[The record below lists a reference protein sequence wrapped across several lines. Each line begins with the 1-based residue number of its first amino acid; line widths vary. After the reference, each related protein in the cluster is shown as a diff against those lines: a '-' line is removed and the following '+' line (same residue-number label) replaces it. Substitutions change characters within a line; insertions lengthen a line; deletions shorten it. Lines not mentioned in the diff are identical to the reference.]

1 MVARLLV
8 GGVLWLSAM
17 ILFAAT
23 LQWSGRTR
31 PAPPP
36 EPISALAR
44 SLNHLQSKEAPQAWY
59 VTRATS
65 AHHVMVVD
73 VETEQV
79 ERAGSIAVEIVEGAR
94 RSAYEEIL
102 IYVRK
107 SGEGQGLAGRRVQWT
122 PAGGFVETTLQ

>member
-8 GGVLWLSAM
+8 GGVLWLTAM
-17 ILFAAT
+17 ILFAAA
-23 LQWSGRTR
+23 LQWSGRSR

-36 EPISALAR
+36 SPVSALAR
-44 SLNHLQSKEAPQAWY
+44 SLNQLRSNDTAQTWY

-65 AHHVMVVD
+65 AHQVMVID

-79 ERAGSIAVEIVEGAR
+79 DQAATIAAEIVDGAR

-102 IYVRK
+102 VYVRAL
-107 SGEGQGLAGRRVQWT
+107 GQGHGPAGRRVQWT